1 MIEYNFKNWEVI
13 IDNPDLVVESNR
25 GRICKMA
32 LDKDIKKVA
41 ARADLIAAAPELLE
55 AAENL
60 LNTIYHNNDLEW
72 ENIEEYERLVKIIKK
87 AKGDDK

>member
-1 MIEYNFKNWEVI
+1 MSEYNFENWEVI
-13 IDNPDLVVESNR
+13 IDDPDLIVESNG

-55 AAENL
+55 AAEEIAEE
-60 LNTIYHNNDLEW
+60 LNAYPKLIEKLE
-72 ENIEEYERLVKIIKK
+72 KAIKK
-87 AKGDDK
+87 AKGDDE